1 MSIRT
6 RSVALTKLKRGR
18 RGLNA
23 FPIAQL
29 SKLNNKDLPKQT
41 PPGPPLNG
49 VAGRVPWDGCPGTSG
64 SAQVETPARVVRV
77 VVWRAVR
84 ALQCLSRALCSSF
97 VPLYSSS
104 GSLLSMASTTVGCAG
119 TPRHGRGH
127 PAMHSMNKHEA
138 LHPMNKSLDEVL
150 QTRPCLEALRH
161 AGLCRLLAGAQRNIL
176 AHSQA
181 KRTKQFLAAPAPPF
195 TPDFPF
201 SSRSLTFSTERA
213 HFHYHC
219 TPDLPL
225 WRGAGGGGLLA
236 GTRRRPAAEDGVPP
250 SLQIPPHTHI
260 LLARSPAPYSPFLRR
275 AHSTTAFSGPMARP
289 PPSPPRPPPSHM
301 HAGWMV
307 SATKTPTSSAPSQ
320 GRPF

>member
-1 MSIRT
+1 MRFRTGELIVGVRIPQKLPKPEMSICT

-23 FPIAQL
+23 FPIAQQ
-29 SKLNNKDLPKQT
+29 QT
-41 PPGPPLNG
+41 SSRVPLNG

-161 AGLCRLLAGAQRNIL
+161 AGLCRLLAARN
-176 AHSQA
+176 ATS
-181 KRTKQFLAAPAPPF
+181 
-195 TPDFPF
+195 
-201 SSRSLTFSTERA
+201 
-213 HFHYHC
+213 
-219 TPDLPL
+219 
-225 WRGAGGGGLLA
+225 W
-236 GTRRRPAAEDGVPP
+236 
-250 SLQIPPHTHI
+250 HTHRQKGQNNSW
-260 LLARSPAPYSPFLRR
+260 L
-275 AHSTTAFSGPMARP
+275 P
-289 PPSPPRPPPSHM
+289 PPPLHP
-301 HAGWMV
+301 
-307 SATKTPTSSAPSQ
+307 
-320 GRPF
+320 

>member
-1 MSIRT
+1 MST
-6 RSVALTKLKRGR
+6 
-18 RGLNA
+18 
-23 FPIAQL
+23 
-29 SKLNNKDLPKQT
+29 
-41 PPGPPLNG
+41 LNG

-77 VVWRAVR
+77 VVWHAVR

-181 KRTKQFLAAPAPPF
+181 KRTKQFLAAPPPPF

-213 HFHYHC
+213 HFHYHY
-219 TPDLPL
+219 
-225 WRGAGGGGLLA
+225 
-236 GTRRRPAAEDGVPP
+236 
-250 SLQIPPHTHI
+250 HI
-260 LLARSPAPYSPFLRR
+260 YERERYRERERERERARAR
-275 AHSTTAFSGPMARP
+275 ASVRERETEYFYHHHIIIR
-289 PPSPPRPPPSHM
+289 
-301 HAGWMV
+301 
-307 SATKTPTSSAPSQ
+307 SQ
-320 GRPF
+320 RE

>member
-1 MSIRT
+1 ME
-6 RSVALTKLKRGR
+6 
-18 RGLNA
+18 N
-23 FPIAQL
+23 
-29 SKLNNKDLPKQT
+29 
-41 PPGPPLNG
+41 
-49 VAGRVPWDGCPGTSG
+49 
-64 SAQVETPARVVRV
+64 PARVVRV

-181 KRTKQFLAAPAPPF
+181 KRT
-195 TPDFPF
+195 
-201 SSRSLTFSTERA
+201 
-213 HFHYHC
+213 
-219 TPDLPL
+219 
-225 WRGAGGGGLLA
+225 
-236 GTRRRPAAEDGVPP
+236 V
-250 SLQIPPHTHI
+250 
-260 LLARSPAPYSPFLRR
+260 
-275 AHSTTAFSGPMARP
+275 
-289 PPSPPRPPPSHM
+289 
-301 HAGWMV
+301 
-307 SATKTPTSSAPSQ
+307 
-320 GRPF
+320 

>member
-1 MSIRT
+1 MAVFGYLKMSICT

-23 FPIAQL
+23 FPIAQQ
-29 SKLNNKDLPKQT
+29 QT
-41 PPGPPLNG
+41 SSRVPLNG

-176 AHSQA
+176 AHSRQ
-181 KRTKQFLAAPAPPF
+181 KGQNNSWL
-195 TPDFPF
+195 
-201 SSRSLTFSTERA
+201 
-213 HFHYHC
+213 
-219 TPDLPL
+219 
-225 WRGAGGGGLLA
+225 
-236 GTRRRPAAEDGVPP
+236 
-250 SLQIPPHTHI
+250 
-260 LLARSPAPYSPFLRR
+260 
-275 AHSTTAFSGPMARP
+275 P
-289 PPSPPRPPPSHM
+289 PPPLHP
-301 HAGWMV
+301 
-307 SATKTPTSSAPSQ
+307 
-320 GRPF
+320 

>member
-1 MSIRT
+1 MRFRTGELIGGVRIPQKLPKPEMSICT

-23 FPIAQL
+23 FPIAQQ
-29 SKLNNKDLPKQT
+29 QT
-41 PPGPPLNG
+41 SSRVPLNG

-213 HFHYHC
+213 HFHYHY
-219 TPDLPL
+219 
-225 WRGAGGGGLLA
+225 
-236 GTRRRPAAEDGVPP
+236 
-250 SLQIPPHTHI
+250 HI
-260 LLARSPAPYSPFLRR
+260 YERERYRERERERARE
-275 AHSTTAFSGPMARP
+275 GD
-289 PPSPPRPPPSHM
+289 
-301 HAGWMV
+301 
-307 SATKTPTSSAPSQ
+307 
-320 GRPF
+320 